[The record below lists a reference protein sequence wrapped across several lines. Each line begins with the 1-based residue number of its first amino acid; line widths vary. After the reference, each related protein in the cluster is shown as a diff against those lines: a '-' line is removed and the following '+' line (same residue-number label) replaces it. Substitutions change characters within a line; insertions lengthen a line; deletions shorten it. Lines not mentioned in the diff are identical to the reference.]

1 MKDKF
6 QINPEVFLYFIKS
19 DFKEILL
26 RLSNKILEECDSSLI
41 NLENDSDLTE
51 VDKYLWIKDR
61 DNFIPHIIF
70 DENISELDNLVLF
83 KGSYEK
89 MKGFGKF
96 KKLIVSPNVKITKFK
111 FFSRF
116 MLFSDT
122 TLTRDVLK
130 NLKEKLIRYKINY
143 KIFYEHDNF
152 KWKLVN

>member
-26 RLSNKILEECDSSLI
+26 RLSSKILEECDNSLI

-51 VDKYLWIKDR
+51 VDKYLWIKDK
-61 DNFIPHIIF
+61 DNFIAHKIF

-89 MKGFGKF
+89 MKGFSKF

-122 TLTRDVLK
+122 TLTIDVLK
-130 NLKEKLIRYKINY
+130 NLKEKLIRNKINY

>member
-6 QINPEVFLYFIKS
+6 QTNPEVFLYFIKS
-19 DFKEILL
+19 DFKEILM
-26 RLSNKILEECDSSLI
+26 RLSNKILGECENSLI

-122 TLTRDVLK
+122 TLTIDVLK
-130 NLKEKLIRYKINY
+130 NLKEKLIRNKINY

>member
-6 QINPEVFLYFIKS
+6 QTNPEVFLYFIKS
-19 DFKEILL
+19 DFKEILM
-26 RLSNKILEECDSSLI
+26 RLSKKILEECESSLI

>member
-26 RLSNKILEECDSSLI
+26 RLSNKILEECDNSLI

-51 VDKYLWIKDR
+51 VDKYLWIKDK
-61 DNFIPHIIF
+61 DNFIAHKIF

-83 KGSYEK
+83 KGSYER
-89 MKGFGKF
+89 MKVFGKF

-122 TLTRDVLK
+122 TLTIDVLK
-130 NLKEKLIRYKINY
+130 NLKEKLTRYKIKY

>member
-6 QINPEVFLYFIKS
+6 QTNPEVFLYFIKS
-19 DFKEILL
+19 DFKEILM
-26 RLSNKILEECDSSLI
+26 RLSNKILGECENSLI

-51 VDKYLWIKDR
+51 VEKYLWIKDR

-70 DENISELDNLVLF
+70 DENISDLDNLVLF

-116 MLFSDT
+116 MLFSNT

-152 KWKLVN
+152 KWKLVS

>member
-6 QINPEVFLYFIKS
+6 QTNPEVFLYFIKS
-19 DFKEILL
+19 DFKEILM
-26 RLSNKILEECDSSLI
+26 RLSNKILGECENSLI

-116 MLFSDT
+116 MLFSNT

-152 KWKLVN
+152 KWKLVS

>member
-6 QINPEVFLYFIKS
+6 QTNPEVFLYFIKS

-26 RLSNKILEECDSSLI
+26 RLSNKILEECESSLI

-122 TLTRDVLK
+122 TLTIDVLK
-130 NLKEKLIRYKINY
+130 NLKEKLIRNKINY

>member
-6 QINPEVFLYFIKS
+6 QTNPEVFLYFIKS

-26 RLSNKILEECDSSLI
+26 RLSNKILEECESSLI

-152 KWKLVN
+152 KWKLVS

>member
-6 QINPEVFLYFIKS
+6 QTNPEVFLYFIKS

-26 RLSNKILEECDSSLI
+26 RLSNKILEECESSLI

-61 DNFIPHIIF
+61 DNFIPHKIF

-83 KGSYEK
+83 KGSYGR
-89 MKGFGKF
+89 MKVFGKF

>member
-6 QINPEVFLYFIKS
+6 QTNPEVFLYFIKS

-26 RLSNKILEECDSSLI
+26 RLSNKILGECESSLI

-61 DNFIPHIIF
+61 DNFIPHKIF

-83 KGSYEK
+83 KGSYQK

-130 NLKEKLIRYKINY
+130 NLKEKLIRNKINY

>member
-6 QINPEVFLYFIKS
+6 QTNPEVFLYFIKS
-19 DFKEILL
+19 DFKEILM
-26 RLSNKILEECDSSLI
+26 RLSNKILEECESSLI

-61 DNFIPHIIF
+61 DNFIPHKIF

-83 KGSYEK
+83 KGSYER
-89 MKGFGKF
+89 MKVFGKF

-116 MLFSDT
+116 MLFSNT

>member
-6 QINPEVFLYFIKS
+6 QTNPEVFLYFIKS

-26 RLSNKILEECDSSLI
+26 RLSNKILEECDNSLI

-51 VDKYLWIKDR
+51 VDKYLWIKDK
-61 DNFIPHIIF
+61 DNFIAHKIF

-89 MKGFGKF
+89 MKGFSKF

-116 MLFSDT
+116 MLFSNT

>member
-26 RLSNKILEECDSSLI
+26 RLSNKILEECESSLI

-130 NLKEKLIRYKINY
+130 NLKEKLIRNKINY

>member
-6 QINPEVFLYFIKS
+6 QTNPEVFLYFIKS

-26 RLSNKILEECDSSLI
+26 RLSNKILEECESSLV

-61 DNFIPHIIF
+61 DIFIPHLIF

-152 KWKLVN
+152 KWKLVS

>member
-6 QINPEVFLYFIKS
+6 QTNPEVFLYFIKS
-19 DFKEILL
+19 DFKEILM
-26 RLSNKILEECDSSLI
+26 RLSNKILGECESSLI

-51 VDKYLWIKDR
+51 VDKYLWIKDK
-61 DNFIPHIIF
+61 DNFIPHKIF

-83 KGSYEK
+83 KGSYQK

-122 TLTRDVLK
+122 TLTIDVLK
-130 NLKEKLIRYKINY
+130 NLKEKLIRNKINY

>member
-6 QINPEVFLYFIKS
+6 QTNPEVFLYFIKS

-26 RLSNKILEECDSSLI
+26 RLSNKILEECESSLI

>member
-6 QINPEVFLYFIKS
+6 QTNPEVFLYFIKS
-19 DFKEILL
+19 DFKEILM
-26 RLSNKILEECDSSLI
+26 RLSNKILGECENSLI

-116 MLFSDT
+116 MLFSNT

>member
-6 QINPEVFLYFIKS
+6 QTNPEVFLYFIKS

-26 RLSNKILEECDSSLI
+26 RLSNKILEECESSLI

-51 VDKYLWIKDR
+51 VDKYLWIKDK
-61 DNFIPHIIF
+61 DNFIPHKIF

-83 KGSYEK
+83 KGSYQK

-116 MLFSDT
+116 MLFSNT

>member
-6 QINPEVFLYFIKS
+6 QTNPEVFLYFIKS

-26 RLSNKILEECDSSLI
+26 RLSNKILEECESSLI

-51 VDKYLWIKDR
+51 VDKYLWIKDK
-61 DNFIPHIIF
+61 DNFIPHKIF

-116 MLFSDT
+116 MLFSNT

>member
-19 DFKEILL
+19 DFKEILM
-26 RLSNKILEECDSSLI
+26 RLSNKILGECENSLI

-61 DNFIPHIIF
+61 DNFIPHKIF

>member
-19 DFKEILL
+19 DFKEILM
-26 RLSNKILEECDSSLI
+26 RLSNKILGECENSLI

-116 MLFSDT
+116 MLFSNT

>member
-6 QINPEVFLYFIKS
+6 QTNPEVFLYFIKS

-26 RLSNKILEECDSSLI
+26 RLSNKILEECESSLI

-61 DNFIPHIIF
+61 DNFIPHKIF

-83 KGSYEK
+83 KGSYQK

-122 TLTRDVLK
+122 TLTIDVLK
-130 NLKEKLIRYKINY
+130 NLKEKLIRNKINY

>member
-6 QINPEVFLYFIKS
+6 QTNPEVFLYFIKS

-26 RLSNKILEECDSSLI
+26 RLSNKILEECESSLI

-51 VDKYLWIKDR
+51 VDKYLWIKDK
-61 DNFIPHIIF
+61 DNFIPHKIF

-83 KGSYEK
+83 KGSYER
-89 MKGFGKF
+89 MKVFGKF

-130 NLKEKLIRYKINY
+130 NLKEKLTRYKIEY

>member
-6 QINPEVFLYFIKS
+6 QTNPEVFLYFIKS

-26 RLSNKILEECDSSLI
+26 RLSNKILEECESSLI

-61 DNFIPHIIF
+61 DNFIPHKIF

-83 KGSYEK
+83 KGSYER
-89 MKGFGKF
+89 MKVFGKF

-130 NLKEKLIRYKINY
+130 NLKEKLTRYKIKY

>member
-26 RLSNKILEECDSSLI
+26 RLSNKILEECDNSLI

-122 TLTRDVLK
+122 TLTIDVLK
-130 NLKEKLIRYKINY
+130 NLKEKLIRNKINY

-152 KWKLVN
+152 KWKLVS

>member
-26 RLSNKILEECDSSLI
+26 RLSNKILEECDNSLI

-51 VDKYLWIKDR
+51 VDKYLWIKDK
-61 DNFIPHIIF
+61 DNFIAHKIF

-89 MKGFGKF
+89 MKGFSKF

-122 TLTRDVLK
+122 TLTIDVLK
-130 NLKEKLIRYKINY
+130 NLKEKLIRNKINY

>member
-6 QINPEVFLYFIKS
+6 QTNPEVFLYFIKS
-19 DFKEILL
+19 DFKEILM
-26 RLSNKILEECDSSLI
+26 RLSNKILGECENSLI

-61 DNFIPHIIF
+61 DNFIPHKIF

-83 KGSYEK
+83 KGSYER
-89 MKGFGKF
+89 MKVFGKF

-152 KWKLVN
+152 KWKLVS

>member
-6 QINPEVFLYFIKS
+6 QTNPEVFLYFIKS

-26 RLSNKILEECDSSLI
+26 RLSNKILEECESSLI

-51 VDKYLWIKDR
+51 VDKYLWIKDK
-61 DNFIPHIIF
+61 DNFIPHKIF

>member
-6 QINPEVFLYFIKS
+6 QTNPEVFLYFIKS
-19 DFKEILL
+19 DFKEILM
-26 RLSNKILEECDSSLI
+26 RLSNKILGECENALI

-61 DNFIPHIIF
+61 DNFIPHLIF

-89 MKGFGKF
+89 MKGFVKF

-130 NLKEKLIRYKINY
+130 NLKEKLIRNKINY

>member
-26 RLSNKILEECDSSLI
+26 RLSNKILEECESSLI

-61 DNFIPHIIF
+61 DNFIPHKIF

-83 KGSYEK
+83 KGSYER
-89 MKGFGKF
+89 MKVFGKF

-122 TLTRDVLK
+122 TLTIDVLK
-130 NLKEKLIRYKINY
+130 NLKEKLIRNKINY

>member
-6 QINPEVFLYFIKS
+6 QTNPEVFLYFIKS

-26 RLSNKILEECDSSLI
+26 RLSNKILEECDNSLI

-51 VDKYLWIKDR
+51 VDKYLWIKDKE
-61 DNFIPHIIF
+61 NFIAHKIF

-83 KGSYEK
+83 KGSYER
-89 MKGFGKF
+89 MKVFGKF

-130 NLKEKLIRYKINY
+130 NLKEKLTRYKIKY

>member
-6 QINPEVFLYFIKS
+6 QTNPEVFLYFIKS

-26 RLSNKILEECDSSLI
+26 RLSNKILEECESSLI

-51 VDKYLWIKDR
+51 VDKYLWIKDK
-61 DNFIPHIIF
+61 DNFIPHKIF

-83 KGSYEK
+83 KGSYQK

-122 TLTRDVLK
+122 TLTIDVLK
-130 NLKEKLIRYKINY
+130 NLKEKLIRNKINY

-152 KWKLVN
+152 KWKLVS

>member
-6 QINPEVFLYFIKS
+6 QTNPEVFLYFIKS

-26 RLSNKILEECDSSLI
+26 RLSNKILEECESSLI

-61 DNFIPHIIF
+61 DNFIPHKIF

-83 KGSYEK
+83 KGSYQK

>member
-6 QINPEVFLYFIKS
+6 QTNPEVFLYFIKS

-26 RLSNKILEECDSSLI
+26 RLSNKILEECESSLI

-116 MLFSDT
+116 MLFSNT

>member
-6 QINPEVFLYFIKS
+6 QTNPEVFLYFIKS

-26 RLSNKILEECDSSLI
+26 RLSNKILEECESSLI

-51 VDKYLWIKDR
+51 VDKYLWIKDK
-61 DNFIPHIIF
+61 DNFIPHKIF

-83 KGSYEK
+83 KGSYER
-89 MKGFGKF
+89 MKVFGKF

-130 NLKEKLIRYKINY
+130 NLKEKLTRYKIKY